1 MFRIRVLL
9 VFLPLLLLSLTAPLA
24 DTIELVDGSLLEGR
38 YVGGNKSTVMFETA
52 GEVVALETSA
62 VIAIYFSAGV
72 DAAET
77 RAAAPPPKVIT
88 VPEGTRLMVRTS
100 ETLDSR
106 KHPAGHRFRGQLEG
120 ALSVNGQEIA
130 PRGAMI
136 YGQIAAAQQSGRVAG
151 SSNLVVE
158 FTDIMIGE
166 QLHPIATSGL
176 KAQTSNT
183 AGTTARRTARGA
195 AVGGLV
201 GGSSGARTGAAVG
214 AGASILTSGN
224 SINIPAGT
232 LVETSL
238 RTPLV
243 IQ

>member
-1 MFRIRVLL
+1 MLRIRFLL
-9 VFLPLLLLSLTAPLA
+9 VFLPVLLLSLTAPLA

-38 YVGGNKSTVMFETA
+38 YVGGNKNTVMFETA
-52 GEVVALETSA
+52 GEVAALETSA
-62 VIAIYFSAGV
+62 VIAIYFSAGIE
-72 DAAET
+72 AAEAL
-77 RAAAPPPKVIT
+77 AAAPPPKVIT
-88 VPEGTRLMVRTS
+88 VPQGTRLMVRTS
-100 ETLDSR
+100 EVLDSR
-106 KHPAGHRFRGQLEG
+106 QHPAGHRFRGQLEG
-120 ALSVNGQEIA
+120 ALSVGGQEIA
-130 PRGAMI
+130 PHGAMV
-136 YGQIAAAQQSGRVAG
+136 YGQISAAQQSGRVAG
-151 SSNLVVE
+151 SSELAVE
-158 FTDIMIGE
+158 FTDIMIGD
-166 QLHPIATSGL
+166 QLHPIATTGL

-224 SINIPAGT
+224 SIHIPAGT

-238 RTPLV
+238 RSPLV

>member
-1 MFRIRVLL
+1 MFNNRLFLTL
-9 VFLPLLLLSLTAPLA
+9 VSLLLLSTAAPLA
-24 DTIELVDGSLLEGR
+24 DTLELVDGSLLEGR
-38 YVGGNKSTVMFETA
+38 YVGGNPSTVMFETA
-52 GEVVALETSA
+52 GGVEALETSQ

-72 DAAET
+72 EAAEA

-88 VPEGTRLMVRTS
+88 VPQGTRLMVRTS
-100 ETLDSR
+100 EVLDSR
-106 KHPAGHRFRGQLEG
+106 QHPAGHRFRGQLEG
-120 ALSVNGQEIA
+120 ALSVDGSEIA
-130 PRGAMI
+130 PRGSMV
-136 YGQIAAAQQSGRVAG
+136 YGQISAAQQSGRVAG
-151 SSNLVVE
+151 SSNMVVE
-158 FTDIMIGE
+158 FTDIMINE
-166 QLHPIATSGL
+166 RLYPIATTGL

-224 SINIPAGT
+224 SIHIPAGT

-238 RTPLV
+238 RSPLV